1 MRALAELLQPSLK
14 PSRGPTPDVPNIMA
28 AILLARDASLGGRG
42 ACRLVPGV
50 NEDAAHSRVAKLA
63 VKVRAL
69 LDDRAD
75 ALPRQ
80 SLLQAASQ
88 APLALP
94 AVPASV
100 AQLQPQEGSDSF
112 DWDLPPLMATL
123 EPPSAA
129 SPPSPTDAE
138 TPPVSTPPVPTA
150 PPALATPA
158 VPLPGAPPPQA
169 VPRQSRRPHPF
180 DRAAYDSFE
189 VPESARADL
198 DKNAYLQR
206 EALRE
211 PELRSLLPPALRR
224 RRPLPAAHAAL
235 AASKGH
241 TGQQARRYIK
251 NYGYLHGIGPEPED
265 LGDDWEGSMFTPTAP
280 DHKPQKWYHDD
291 SSDSESRDSDEGVPP
306 ILRPHMPHKHRHR
319 PSPYHNA
326 QTGVGSVSSTDTC
339 DDYHPRDFGDDGP
352 ETELESNDSSG
363 NECPEVSAEP
373 DRWGAFRGQP
383 CPTDVCYRCGLFGHW
398 RRDCTEIVCGNCKR
412 RGHYAADCPKP
423 APCFRCGQ
431 LGHWAKGCPE
441 LRVDRRAPS
450 PANTETRWVIF
461 QPPTLK
467 TYRHHCSVCRY
478 ATSVVTKASGGMPR
492 HKCNGEWCLGSNLQ
506 PGRSELLE
514 EREDLDVWVS
524 NWHLDLDSKLTS

>member
-1 MRALAELLQPSLK
+1 M
-14 PSRGPTPDVPNIMA
+14 PD
-28 AILLARDASLGGRG
+28 
-42 ACRLVPGV
+42 C
-50 NEDAAHSRVAKLA
+50 
-63 VKVRAL
+63 
-69 LDDRAD
+69 
-75 ALPRQ
+75 
-80 SLLQAASQ
+80 
-88 APLALP
+88 
-94 AVPASV
+94 
-100 AQLQPQEGSDSF
+100 
-112 DWDLPPLMATL
+112 
-123 EPPSAA
+123 
-129 SPPSPTDAE
+129 
-138 TPPVSTPPVPTA
+138 
-150 PPALATPA
+150 
-158 VPLPGAPPPQA
+158 
-169 VPRQSRRPHPF
+169 
-180 DRAAYDSFE
+180 
-189 VPESARADL
+189 ARADL

-280 DHKPQKWYHDD
+280 DHRPQKWYHDE

-306 ILRPHMPHKHRHR
+306 ILRPHMHHKHRHR

-431 LGHWAKGCPE
+431 LGHWAKDCPE
-441 LRVDRRAPS
+441 PRVDRRAPS

-492 HKCNGEWCLGSNLQ
+492 HKCNSEWCLGSNLQ